1 MRETAVPMRMID
13 GPIDPNSGLHMAER
27 YLEVIHDPDVVL
39 LDDNI
44 GHWPQIEAPEAVLTS
59 AGCISVPSQYCT
71 FAVVTVVETTS

>member
-44 GHWPQIEAPEAVLTS
+44 GHWPQIEAPEAVLTHFL
-59 AGCISVPSQYCT
+59 AHIDR
-71 FAVVTVVETTS
+71 VTP

>member
-1 MRETAVPMRMID
+1 MID

-44 GHWPQIEAPEAVLTS
+44 GHWPQIEAPEAVLTHFL
-59 AGCISVPSQYCT
+59 AHIDR
-71 FAVVTVVETTS
+71 VTT